1 MDGSPSDGL
10 DSAVS
15 TQHAHAGHD
24 VDFAGDKPCGDDPG
38 QSKSLKWGCL
48 SFAPS
53 AEFSDAKVL
62 NVVTRSIV
70 VTQSRFTSLVRRLQ
84 ELVLVASFG

>member
-1 MDGSPSDGL
+1 MALSAPSNQRL
-10 DSAVS
+10 SF
-15 TQHAHAGHD
+15 TY
-24 VDFAGDKPCGDDPG
+24 PCEREATI
-38 QSKSLKWGCL
+38 

-53 AEFSDAKVL
+53 AEFSDTKVQNVLTRSSAKVL